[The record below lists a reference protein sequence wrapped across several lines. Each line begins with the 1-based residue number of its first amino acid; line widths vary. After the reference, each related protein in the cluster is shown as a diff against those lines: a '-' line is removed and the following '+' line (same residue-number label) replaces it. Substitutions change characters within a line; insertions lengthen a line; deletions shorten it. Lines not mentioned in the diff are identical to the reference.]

1 MLDLKWIR
9 EHAEQVQEAANG
21 KRIDVSVDELL
32 ARDEERRALLQET
45 ELLRAERNR
54 HSTKVGQL
62 LREGM
67 KPEADALREQVA
79 GINQQLARLDATL
92 DQVQLEVERLL
103 HLIPNVVSPDTPV
116 GNSDLDNVE
125 LRVVGT
131 VSSLPENFRDHVEL
145 GELHGLIDIV
155 RGVKMSGARSYVL
168 KGAGVLLHR
177 AVQQLAMDILL
188 RHGFT
193 PLEVPLLVREPAL
206 LNTGFFPLGRDQVYK
221 LEDEERWLVGTSEVP
236 LVSYYADE
244 IVDVSEPVRLA
255 AASTC
260 FRSEVGSSGR
270 DVRGLYR
277 VHQFAK
283 VEQVILCEPS
293 ADVSEAMLQEITG
306 HAEELLQLLELPYR
320 VVAVCTGDMGQKTYK
335 QYDIETWMPSR
346 NAYGETHSSS
356 NLHDFQ
362 ARRSNIRCRDAE
374 GKLVYCHTLNN
385 TAVASP
391 RILIPLL
398 ENHQLADGS
407 IRIPTALQPYLN
419 GLEVLEASK

>member
-21 KRIDVSVDELL
+21 KRIDVSVNELL

-419 GLEVLEASK
+419 GLKVLEASK

>member
-21 KRIDVSVDELL
+21 KRIDVSVYELL

-54 HSTKVGQL
+54 HSTQVGQL

-67 KPEADALREQVA
+67 KSEADALREQVVS
-79 GINQQLARLDATL
+79 INEQLARLDATL
-92 DQVQLEVERLL
+92 DQAQLEVERLL

-131 VSSLPENFRDHVEL
+131 IPSLPEDFRDHVEL
-145 GELHGLIDIV
+145 GELHGLIDIA

-236 LVSYYADE
+236 LVAYYADE

-346 NAYGETHSSS
+346 HAYGETHSSS

-398 ENHQLADGS
+398 ENHQLEDGS

-419 GLEVLEASK
+419 GLEVLEARK

>member
-21 KRIDVSVDELL
+21 KRIDVSVNELL

-45 ELLRAERNR
+45 EMLRAERNR
-54 HSTKVGQL
+54 HSAKVGQL

-67 KPEADALREQVA
+67 KPEADALREQVVD
-79 GINQQLARLDATL
+79 INQQLAKLDATL

-131 VSSLPENFRDHVEL
+131 IPSLPEDFRDHVEL
-145 GELHGLIDIV
+145 GELHGLIDIA

-356 NLHDFQ
+356 NLQDFQ
-362 ARRSNIRCRDAE
+362 ARRSNIRCRDAQ

-398 ENHQLADGS
+398 ENHQLEDGS

-419 GLEVLEASK
+419 GLEVLEACK